1 MNKNIEKESQSLID
15 NFNEVTGD
23 DKAQAMVVISTLT
36 DDSDRLSILCAG
48 TASMMMSIQA
58 AALAQ
63 NFNYLVKNGAIEKPM
78 LLMMDIITD
87 LTRQMD
93 ESIQQAREKN
103 SNPNPNLHQAAGKH

>member
-1 MNKNIEKESQSLID
+1 MDKNIEKESQSLID

-23 DKAQAMVVISTLT
+23 DRAQAMVVISTLT

-58 AALAQ
+58 SALAQ
-63 NFNYLVKNGAIEKPM
+63 NFDYLVKDGSIEKPM
-78 LLMMDIITD
+78 LLMMELITN

-93 ESIQQAREKN
+93 NSIQQAREQGQDI
-103 SNPNPNLHQAAGKH
+103 NLHQVAGKH